1 MVDSRKK
8 VHLAVNRPDW
18 CVGVGGGGGAQTS
31 RFSSGPRARSTD
43 LLTTPWL
50 PQRLGAGTFRLA
62 SLGLRL
68 WVLLGGSQEAP
79 SRVLLMERAVKR
91 G

>member
-1 MVDSRKK
+1 MVDSGKK
-8 VHLAVNRPDW
+8 VHLAVNRPDRW
-18 CVGVGGGGGAQTS
+18 VGVGGGGGAQTS

-43 LLTTPWL
+43 LLSTPWL
-50 PQRLGAGTFRLA
+50 PQRLGAGTFW
-62 SLGLRL
+62 LGLRL